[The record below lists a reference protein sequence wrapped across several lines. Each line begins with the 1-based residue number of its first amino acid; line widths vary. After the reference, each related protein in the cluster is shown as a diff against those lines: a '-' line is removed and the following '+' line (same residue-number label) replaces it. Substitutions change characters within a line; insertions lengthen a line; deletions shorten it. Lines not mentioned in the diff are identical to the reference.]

1 VLKKLRESTGPVA
14 RDEIAS
20 LWPDALQ
27 LDRAIISLLDDGL
40 IVSSGDALSLPTD

>member
-1 VLKKLRESTGPVA
+1 VLKKVRESTGPVT
-14 RDEIAS
+14 RGEITP

-40 IVSSGDALSLPTD
+40 IVRSGDALSLPTD